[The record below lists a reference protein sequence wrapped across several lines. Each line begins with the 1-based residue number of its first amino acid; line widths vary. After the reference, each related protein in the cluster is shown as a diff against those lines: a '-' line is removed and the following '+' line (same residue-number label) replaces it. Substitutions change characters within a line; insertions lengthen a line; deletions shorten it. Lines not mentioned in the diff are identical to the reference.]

1 MTFDFRASQLRTSK
15 IIVSGSTGTN
25 AKLLLYP
32 ISVDGSPLNQGNIDP
47 TLFGTGSIGQDVFLY
62 VSGVIGGTG
71 NTGNGITLFGG
82 DVASSGNIKAEGDI
96 RAANVSA
103 TTLLDALSVRGV
115 QFYGNNNPNFYFYL
129 MGSKATFN
137 VVSYY
142 GGGIANIRS
151 QGNISFQDGSS
162 YSGSLSASLTGERTW
177 QMPDDSG
184 DVLITSRVLAGYGLT
199 VTSYSNGYVALSNSL
214 SPSIFSISG
223 SYAKTPYLL
232 SVDPDG
238 RYATNIGTDV
248 GWFVSGSSIAK
259 SVFGGDLLVSGAATL
274 GTVFVQS
281 TAFFS
286 SSIQQTG
293 SFYLLGQIQQ
303 TGAITRT
310 GAFSSSGSHSITES
324 LAVSGTCTLSGSLYH
339 LGNEVKSGNLIVTG
353 SINSSTGFSG
363 SLQRLADG
371 SAAFVAGP
379 NITVD
384 LNSNGTVVISGS
396 SPTFYQPI
404 AGYNYTT
411 ATSSTTCGIAAYTPS
426 EVPSSSIYLRV
437 VLTSFTASN
446 YACVKLYNHTSGA
459 FVAIG
464 GTGITVLSSSATTPT
479 KIDSVNLVS
488 ATNWSTGSSVYE
500 LQLLSSGSSVLSV
513 LGSGMFVFS

>member
-1 MTFDFRASQLRTSK
+1 
-15 IIVSGSTGTN
+15 
-25 AKLLLYP
+25 
-32 ISVDGSPLNQGNIDP
+32 
-47 TLFGTGSIGQDVFLY
+47 
-62 VSGVIGGTG
+62 
-71 NTGNGITLFGG
+71 
-82 DVASSGNIKAEGDI
+82 
-96 RAANVSA
+96 
-103 TTLLDALSVRGV
+103 
-115 QFYGNNNPNFYFYL
+115 
-129 MGSKATFN
+129 
-137 VVSYY
+137 
-142 GGGIANIRS
+142 
-151 QGNISFQDGSS
+151 
-162 YSGSLSASLTGERTW
+162 
-177 QMPDDSG
+177 
-184 DVLITSRVLAGYGLT
+184 
-199 VTSYSNGYVALSNSL
+199 
-214 SPSIFSISG
+214 
-223 SYAKTPYLL
+223 
-232 SVDPDG
+232 
-238 RYATNIGTDV
+238 
-248 GWFVSGSSIAK
+248 
-259 SVFGGDLLVSGAATL
+259 
-274 GTVFVQS
+274 
-281 TAFFS
+281 
-286 SSIQQTG
+286 
-293 SFYLLGQIQQ
+293 
-303 TGAITRT
+303 
-310 GAFSSSGSHSITES
+310 
-324 LAVSGTCTLSGSLYH
+324 
-339 LGNEVKSGNLIVTG
+339 
-353 SINSSTGFSG
+353 
-363 SLQRLADG
+363 LQRLADG